1 MGREDRTARSV
12 MIIDDDLG
20 FAESL
25 AEMLKHKGYRARC
38 VDAPKRALAVLR
50 ELSDSD
56 APIRVALIDVPL
68 PGGIDLIRRLRAEQQ
83 ELVSV
88 LMEREVLGPIA
99 NEKYRS
105 YVGDIRESG
114 MHLLHIINDIL
125 DLSKAEAGKLEL
137 HEEVFD
143 LSDTIRAVRQL
154 IGTRIGDGGLS
165 ASVELQAGLPRLRAD
180 ERKTKQLLINLV
192 SNAIKFTP
200 PGGHIEIASR
210 FEPETGMI
218 LTVSDTGIGIAP
230 ENLAR
235 VFEPF
240 EQVDN
245 PFIRSRQGTGLGLP
259 LVKAIIERRGGTIAV
274 D

>member
-68 PGGIDLIRRLRAEQQ
+68 PGGIDLIRRLRAEQP
-83 ELVSV
+83 ELVCVLMTAALDSKTAV
-88 LMEREVLGPIA
+88 AAMRCGAYDYFEKSAAPNALVAVLERCFDRVALQLEREAAYESLRVAKDAAEAASRAKSGFLAMVSHELRTPLNAIIGFSELMEREVLGPIA

-114 MHLLHIINDIL
+114 MHLLHII
-125 DLSKAEAGKLEL
+125 
-137 HEEVFD
+137 
-143 LSDTIRAVRQL
+143 
-154 IGTRIGDGGLS
+154 
-165 ASVELQAGLPRLRAD
+165 
-180 ERKTKQLLINLV
+180 
-192 SNAIKFTP
+192 
-200 PGGHIEIASR
+200 
-210 FEPETGMI
+210 
-218 LTVSDTGIGIAP
+218 
-230 ENLAR
+230 
-235 VFEPF
+235 
-240 EQVDN
+240 
-245 PFIRSRQGTGLGLP
+245 
-259 LVKAIIERRGGTIAV
+259 
-274 D
+274 